1 MREVVQV
8 VGGFLNAH
16 PPPLTGSPI
25 STPSHSPLPR
35 TPATSTPVHSKQSSS
50 SVLNNPYII
59 VDKPGGMASSSTA
72 SAGTPPPPTPCLTR
86 EVDPPRPRRPRGIL
100 KRLQGFWLHT

>member
-1 MREVVQV
+1 MGLNDFFNTRLIYVFI
-8 VGGFLNAH
+8 FLTS

-35 TPATSTPVHSKQSSS
+35 TPTTSTPVHGKQSSA

-59 VDKPGGMASSSTA
+59 VDKPGGMAASSAA
-72 SAGTPPPPTPCLTR
+72 SAGTLPPSERC
-86 EVDPPRPRRPRGIL
+86 
-100 KRLQGFWLHT
+100 